1 LDRQYPF
8 FFPGE
13 SDPRNLPA
21 TAVGV
26 DAQWGAGHWNV
37 NAEWQ
42 HFRMDYTV
50 IPPFTE
56 SAGYGE
62 VRLVVHPRWYVAT
75 RIGYMSPSAFPGWRY
90 YEAALGYR
98 AGKNELVK
106 LEYEVQQ
113 GPTISSNQQNT
124 LAIQF
129 VTTLRPISLA
139 RH

>member
-1 LDRQYPF
+1 
-8 FFPGE
+8 
-13 SDPRNLPA
+13 
-21 TAVGV
+21 
-26 DAQWGAGHWNV
+26 
-37 NAEWQ
+37 
-42 HFRMDYTV
+42 MDYTV

-90 YEAALGYR
+90 YEAAFGYR